1 MSNRTLPLDD
11 ALYAYLCDASLR
23 EPVVMQ
29 RLREV
34 TATLPEA
41 GMQISPEQGQ
51 LMALLAR
58 LIGVRCYVE
67 VGVFTGYSSLAVALA
82 VPEDARVIACDLSPQ
97 WTRIAQRWWKEAG
110 VAHKIELRLAP
121 AADSLRA
128 LEAEGMAGQVDM
140 IFIDADKTGY
150 AGYYEQSLKLLR
162 RGGLLLVDN
171 TLWGGAVCDP
181 AKNDD
186 DTLAIR
192 RFNAEL
198 HADERIDLS
207 LLPVGDGLTLARKR

>member
-1 MSNRTLPLDD
+1 MSNRTLNVDD
-11 ALYAYLCDASLR
+11 ALYTYLCDASLR
-23 EPVVMQ
+23 EPEVLR

-51 LMALLAR
+51 FMALLAR
-58 LIGVRCYVE
+58 LIDVRCYVE
-67 VGVFTGYSSLAVALA
+67 VGVFTGYSSTAVALA
-82 VPEDARVIACDLSPQ
+82 LPEDARIIACDLSPQ
-97 WTRIAQRWWKEAG
+97 WTRIAQRWWTEAG
-110 VAHKIELRLAP
+110 VAHKVELRLAA
-121 AADSLRA
+121 AADTLRA
-128 LEAEGMAGQVDM
+128 LEAEGMAGRVDM
-140 IFIDADKTGY
+140 MFIDADKTGY
-150 AGYYEQSLKLLR
+150 SGYYQQSLRLLR

-181 AKNDD
+181 AKHDD
-186 DTLAIR
+186 DTEAIR

-198 HADERIDLS
+198 LADERIDLS

>member
-1 MSNRTLPLDD
+1 MSRRTLPLDD
-11 ALYAYLCDASLR
+11 TLYAYLCDVSLR
-23 EPVVMQ
+23 EPPVMQ

-34 TATLPEA
+34 TAALPES
-41 GMQISPEQGQ
+41 GMQIAPEQGQ
-51 LMALLAR
+51 FMALLAR
-58 LIGVRCYVE
+58 LMDVRCYVE

-82 VPEDARVIACDLSPQ
+82 LPDDARVIACDLSPQ

-110 VAHKIELRLAP
+110 VAHKVELRLAP

-128 LEAEGMAGQVDM
+128 LEAEGMAGRVDM
-140 IFIDADKTGY
+140 VFIDADKTGY
-150 AGYYEQSLKLLR
+150 AAYYEQSLKLLR

-171 TLWGGAVCDP
+171 TLWGGAVSDP

-186 DTLAIR
+186 DTVAIR

-198 HADERIDLS
+198 LADERIDLS
-207 LLPVGDGLTLARKR
+207 LLPIADGLTLARKR